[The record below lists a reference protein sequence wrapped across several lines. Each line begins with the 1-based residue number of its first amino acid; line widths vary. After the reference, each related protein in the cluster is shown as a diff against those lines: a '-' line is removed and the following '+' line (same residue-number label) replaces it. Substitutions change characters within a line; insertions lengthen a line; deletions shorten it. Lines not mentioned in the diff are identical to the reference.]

1 MVTSGANTEGTELF
15 AKRFEALTGNAP
27 FPWQERLFLWFL
39 SDKILPTDISLP
51 TGTGKTSI
59 MAIWLL
65 ALAEKSAEDSRQNPI
80 PRRLTWV
87 VNRRVVV
94 DQATNEAEQ
103 IRRRVND
110 PAIVELEPI
119 RSALRKL
126 SGETSGE
133 ILGISTLRGQFEDN
147 AEWRGDPSRPAVIVG
162 TVDMI
167 GSRLLFSGYG
177 IGFKARPLHAGFLGQ
192 DVLLVHDEAHLE
204 PAFQELLIAIREE
217 QKRCG
222 EFGKFHVMALS
233 ATSRAKNGAFG
244 LTQVEKDV
252 PNEMPDPS
260 ETPLHVIWRR
270 QGSKKTIS
278 LHENKEEG
286 KLANEIAD
294 LALEKKFKDSG
305 RAVLV
310 FVRRIEDVK
319 GIAKKLKSANQR
331 VQPFTGTMRGFE
343 RDKLVKEDAIFRRF
357 LPGAEADGATVYLV
371 CTSAGEV
378 GVNISAD
385 HLICDLSPFDSMV
398 QRFGRVNRFGDRDDT
413 QIHIFHPAEAD
424 FKDDELDRRRQ
435 KTLALLKK
443 LDGDGSPKAIGELMK
458 AEDCQAAFTPP
469 PTILPATDILFDAW
483 ALTTIKGKLPGRPPV
498 APYLHGVSNEPPETR
513 VAWREEVGVITGDL
527 LKQNPP
533 GDLLEDYP
541 LKPHE
546 WLRDRSDR
554 VHKRLSKLAERLSEK
569 SGLVPVWLL
578 ADDGSVEV
586 LTLEKLAS
594 GKKERIEN
602 CTVLLPPAAGG
613 LKDGMLNGD
622 SESAGDED
630 VADRWPGT
638 DRPQP
643 RIRVRDGDPQPV
655 DKIKEMRLILT
666 IDTDP
671 RDEEELEEDEA
682 AGRRYWHWYE
692 LPTGADNDG
701 SERDTGAV
709 LWEVHTDDVVR
720 NAIRIVN
727 CLPLC
732 EKLREAIVLGARFH
746 DLGKRRPL
754 FQTNIGNPGCVPLL
768 AKSGKK
774 TQRYTA
780 NKNFRHE
787 FASLLDIQKEQEF
800 RGLTDEMQDLVL
812 HLVAAHH
819 GYGRPHFPTEQAYD
833 PEGTDAENSNVAA
846 QVPQRFAKLQR
857 QYGRWGLAYLE
868 SLLRAADYAAS
879 ANPSAF
885 WDSKP

>member
-1 MVTSGANTEGTELF
+1 MVTFAAKTECAELF

-27 FPWQERLFLWFL
+27 FPWQECLFLWLL
-39 SDKILPTDISLP
+39 SDKIPPADVSLP

-65 ALAEKSAEDSRQNPI
+65 ALAEKSSVDPRQNSI

-110 PAIVELEPI
+110 PGIVELEPI

-177 IGFKARPLHAGFLGQ
+177 IGFKAKPLHAGFLGQ

-204 PAFQELLIAIREE
+204 PAFQELLVTIREE
-217 QKRCG
+217 QKRCR

-233 ATSRAKNGAFG
+233 ATSRAKNGAFR
-244 LTQVEKDV
+244 LTEVEKDV

-270 QGSKKTIS
+270 QGSQKTIS

-357 LPGAEADGATVYLV
+357 LPGAEADGTTVYLV

-398 QRFGRVNRFGDRDDT
+398 QRFGRVNRFGDRNDT
-413 QIHIFHPAEAD
+413 EIHVFYPAE
-424 FKDDELDRRRQ
+424 FKKDNELDDRRQ
-435 KTLALLKK
+435 RTLALLNK
-443 LDGDGSPKAIGELMK
+443 LPDGQASPNALGELNV
-458 AEDCQAAFTPP
+458 EDCQAAFTPC
-469 PTILPATDILFDAW
+469 
-483 ALTTIKGKLPGRPPV
+483 
-498 APYLHGVSNEPPETR
+498 
-513 VAWREEVGVITGDL
+513 L
-527 LKQNPP
+527 L
-533 GDLLEDYP
+533 
-541 LKPHE
+541 
-546 WLRDRSDR
+546 
-554 VHKRLSKLAERLSEK
+554 
-569 SGLVPVWLL
+569 
-578 ADDGSVEV
+578 
-586 LTLEKLAS
+586 
-594 GKKERIEN
+594 
-602 CTVLLPPAAGG
+602 
-613 LKDGMLNGD
+613 
-622 SESAGDED
+622 
-630 VADRWPGT
+630 
-638 DRPQP
+638 
-643 RIRVRDGDPQPV
+643 
-655 DKIKEMRLILT
+655 
-666 IDTDP
+666 
-671 RDEEELEEDEA
+671 
-682 AGRRYWHWYE
+682 
-692 LPTGADNDG
+692 
-701 SERDTGAV
+701 
-709 LWEVHTDDVVR
+709 
-720 NAIRIVN
+720 
-727 CLPLC
+727 
-732 EKLREAIVLGARFH
+732 
-746 DLGKRRPL
+746 
-754 FQTNIGNPGCVPLL
+754 
-768 AKSGKK
+768 
-774 TQRYTA
+774 YT
-780 NKNFRHE
+780 
-787 FASLLDIQKEQEF
+787 
-800 RGLTDEMQDLVL
+800 
-812 HLVAAHH
+812 
-819 GYGRPHFPTEQAYD
+819 
-833 PEGTDAENSNVAA
+833 
-846 QVPQRFAKLQR
+846 
-857 QYGRWGLAYLE
+857 
-868 SLLRAADYAAS
+868 
-879 ANPSAF
+879 
-885 WDSKP
+885 

>member
-39 SDKILPTDISLP
+39 SGKTLPADVSLP

-65 ALAEKSAEDSRQNPI
+65 ALAAKSSADSRQISI
-80 PRRLTWV
+80 PRRLIWV

-94 DQATNEAEQ
+94 DQATDEAARMRER
-103 IRRRVND
+103 IND
-110 PAIVELEPI
+110 PAIVELDPI
-119 RSALRKL
+119 RSALMKL
-126 SGETSGE
+126 CGETSGDV
-133 ILGISTLRGQFEDN
+133 LGISTLRGQFEDN
-147 AEWRGDPSRPAVIVG
+147 AEWRGNPSRPAVIVG
-162 TVDMI
+162 TVDMV

-177 IGFKARPLHAGFLGQ
+177 VGFKTKPLHAGFLGQ
-192 DVLLVHDEAHLE
+192 DALLVHDEAHLE
-204 PAFQELLIAIREE
+204 PAFQELLTAIREE

-222 EFGKFHVMALS
+222 EFGRFHVMALS
-233 ATSRAKNGAFG
+233 ATSRAKKDANRANDVFELDEDDKKSPSEIARRLGATKQVKPEPSKEKAALADEISNQA
-244 LTQVEKDV
+244 LTFEGSGCAVLIFVQSVEDVEKI
-252 PNEMPDPS
+252 M
-260 ETPLHVIWRR
+260 
-270 QGSKKTIS
+270 
-278 LHENKEEG
+278 
-286 KLANEIAD
+286 
-294 LALEKKFKDSG
+294 
-305 RAVLV
+305 
-310 FVRRIEDVK
+310 
-319 GIAKKLKSANQR
+319 KKLPKDRKEQL
-331 VQPFTGTMRGFE
+331 TGTLRGLE
-343 RDKLVKEDAIFRRF
+343 RDQLVTKDLFRRF
-357 LPGAEADGATVYLV
+357 LPGPKTASPTVYLV

-554 VHKRLSKLAERLSEK
+554 VHKRLSKLAERLPEK
-569 SGLVPVWLL
+569 SEPVPVWLL

-709 LWEVHTDDVVR
+709 LWKVHTDDVVT
-720 NAIRIVN
+720 NATRIVEH
-727 CLPLC
+727 LPLS
-732 EKLREAIVLGARFH
+732 EDLPKAIILAARFH
-746 DLGKRRPL
+746 DLGKKRPL
-754 FQTNIGNPGCVPLL
+754 FQRIIGNPQCVPLL

-774 TQRYTA
+774 TQPYTA

-787 FASLLDIQKEQEF
+787 FASLLDVQNDSDFLE
-800 RGLTDEMQDLVL
+800 LSQDMREVVL
-812 HLVAAHH
+812 HLVATHH
-819 GYGRPHFPTEQAYD
+819 GRGRPHFTIEEAYD
-833 PEGTDAENSNVAA
+833 PAATDQQNSVVAA
-846 QVPQRFAKLQR
+846 QVPQRFARLQR
-857 QYGRWGLAYLE
+857 KYGRWGLAYLE

-885 WDSKP
+885 WDGEP